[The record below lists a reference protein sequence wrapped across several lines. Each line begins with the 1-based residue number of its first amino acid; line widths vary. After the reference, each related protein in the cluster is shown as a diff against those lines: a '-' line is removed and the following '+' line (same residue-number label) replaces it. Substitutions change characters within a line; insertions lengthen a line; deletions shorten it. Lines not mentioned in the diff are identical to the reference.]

1 MFQVKCING
10 FVSMCVC
17 VYPHFISQGSTRE
30 IELLQN
36 VME

>member
-1 MFQVKCING
+1 MYKWICEY
-10 FVSMCVC
+10 VC
-17 VYPHFISQGSTRE
+17 VYPHFISQGSIRE